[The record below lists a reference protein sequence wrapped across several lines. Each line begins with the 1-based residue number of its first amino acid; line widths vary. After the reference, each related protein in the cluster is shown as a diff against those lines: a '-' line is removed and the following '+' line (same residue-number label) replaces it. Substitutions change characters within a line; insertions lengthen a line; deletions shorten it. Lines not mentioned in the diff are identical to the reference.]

1 MMTLPTRY
9 RPESAHGFL
18 QNPTDGAQWRSE
30 ALAQL
35 KARGIPSPKLERWR
49 YTNLAG
55 FEKANAVPAHKPELS
70 FNPITLPWMVQNSR
84 KLVFANGYLVFGD
97 ARLTLGGHLL
107 EVPYDTTP
115 MENFNDGML
124 WALNTAFMQDGP
136 YLNLHEDATVE
147 IIHVGLGHDHPQLAS
162 PRTVIEIAAGVN
174 ATIIEQYIADGAG
187 PVHTNAALEIEV
199 AANANLK
206 HIRIQDEGYT
216 RTILSSTHARIAKG
230 ATYAH
235 SFLNIGGALSRQEFW
250 MELLEEGAHA
260 AVKGAQLM
268 TGRQHMDTTVLIEH
282 AAANCTSNQTIRNV
296 LAGDAV
302 GVFQGKIH
310 VHKIAQK
317 TDGYQ
322 LCNTV
327 MLSDR
332 AAMNTK
338 PELEIYADD
347 VKCSHGN
354 TVGALDDAPLFYLR
368 SRGIPEAEARRM
380 LLTAFIGDLFD
391 ALDDN
396 IKDALG
402 KRVAQWLD
410 HGIV

>member
-55 FEKANAVPAHKPELS
+55 FEKANAVPAQKPELS

-107 EVPYDTTP
+107 EVPYDADP
-115 MENFNDGML
+115 MEKFNDGML

-136 YLNLHEDATVE
+136 YLNLHEDATIE

-162 PRTVIEIAAGVN
+162 PRTVIEIAAGLN

-187 PVHTNAALEIEV
+187 VVHTNAALEIEV

-216 RTILSSTHARIAKG
+216 RTILSSTHARIARG
-230 ATYAH
+230 ATYEH

-260 AVKGAQLM
+260 AVKGAQLV

-332 AAMNTK
+332 ASMNTK

-380 LLTAFIGDLFD
+380 MLTAFIGDLFD

-396 IKDALG
+396 IKDALN